1 MKRAGDWGFTLLEL
15 LIVVLVIVLV
25 LAISYPSLS
34 RSSSSMNL
42 RTTGRNVLNTFR
54 FAREKAV
61 TEQTGM
67 RITVDREENTLV
79 LTDDLGENSRIYPMP
94 DDVEIQRVIL
104 AGREIA
110 DGPVAVRFLPNGS
123 SDSAELLLKSKTG
136 SYLRVISD
144 PMAGGARI
152 ELGQGGN
159 SP

>member
-1 MKRAGDWGFTLLEL
+1 MRRSGNGGFTLLEL
-15 LIVVLVIVLV
+15 LIVVLIMVLV

-34 RSSSSMNL
+34 RSSSSMHL

-61 TEQTGM
+61 TEQVGM
-67 RITVDREENTLV
+67 RITVDREERKLV
-79 LTDDLGENSRIYPMP
+79 LADDLGENSRIYPMP
-94 DDVEIQRVIL
+94 DDVEIYRVTL

-110 DGPVAVRFLPNGS
+110 DGPVVVRFLPNGG

-144 PMAGGARI
+144 PIAGGARI
-152 ELGQGGN
+152 ELGQGE
-159 SP
+159 SLR